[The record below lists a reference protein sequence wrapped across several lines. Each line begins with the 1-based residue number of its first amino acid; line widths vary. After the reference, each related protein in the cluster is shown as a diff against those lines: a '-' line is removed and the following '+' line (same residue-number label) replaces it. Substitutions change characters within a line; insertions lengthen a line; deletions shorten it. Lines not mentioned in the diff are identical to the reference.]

1 MDIALLMKMQR
12 SSVYA
17 VFECWPIKKHA
28 MQCVADLMVNLKRLM
43 QQAAC
48 TGANA
53 CHNPQIGLRNAILTF
68 YQTAQMCHL
77 SMLPAWNLC
86 SINLRK
92 FYKWKGTKSISNI
105 WPLISCQL

>member
-28 MQCVADLMVNLKRLM
+28 MQCVADLMVNLNRLM

-53 CHNPQIGLRNAILTF
+53 CHNPWFAKCYPDFLSNRTNVSFVNVARMEFVL
-68 YQTAQMCHL
+68 YQSPKVL
-77 SMLPAWNLC
+77 
-86 SINLRK
+86 
-92 FYKWKGTKSISNI
+92 
-105 WPLISCQL
+105 